1 LSKISQFIEQFMN
14 SEIRRNILSTFIAR
28 LLEPR
33 RFLQVVAGP
42 RQVGKTTLVGQALD
56 ALSKGSGKLKAARGI
71 WL

>member
-42 RQVGKTTLVGQALD
+42 RQVGKITLVGQALD